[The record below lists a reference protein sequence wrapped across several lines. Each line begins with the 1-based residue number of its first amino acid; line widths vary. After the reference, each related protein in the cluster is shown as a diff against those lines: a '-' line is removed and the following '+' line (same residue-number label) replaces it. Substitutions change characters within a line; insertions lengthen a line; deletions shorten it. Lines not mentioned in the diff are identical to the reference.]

1 MKTNKKKKKKKK
13 KKKQA
18 VVVTQEENEEK
29 AKVEEDANGT
39 ENGNVEVG
47 EEIEEEEEEEA
58 AEENSE
64 QQQQQKLQEGEKL
77 PIPMED
83 ALKGLNFIACTVNRL
98 AVLNENREN
107 ICKKAPAVVLCL
119 INILQVT
126 PDGVPFMKLEAIQAF
141 GNLSL
146 AAPNLGRDHIS
157 WKKRIRK
164 YVKRID

>member
-1 MKTNKKKKKKKK
+1 MGEEKEK

-47 EEIEEEEEEEA
+47 EEIEEEEEEEEEE

-64 QQQQQKLQEGEKL
+64 HQQQQKLQEGEKL

-126 PDGVPFMKLEAIQAF
+126 PGGVPFMKLEAIQA
-141 GNLSL
+141 
-146 AAPNLGRDHIS
+146 
-157 WKKRIRK
+157 
-164 YVKRID
+164 